1 MDAGEQGPKAPT
13 LGQRERR
20 VTIAMSA
27 ITTSTIVTPLRR
39 SVERTSDDLAIAVLV
54 AVGLIA
60 SLTFRDY
67 GLGWDDYTHA
77 EYADLLLRMYGSGFK
92 DTAALSF
99 ANLYMYGGGFD
110 MAAAL
115 LHKVIPLELFETR
128 RLLGAIVGII
138 GLAVTW
144 RLGRRVGG
152 PLAGL
157 AALLLLALCPTFYGH
172 MFMNPKDA
180 PFAVAMV
187 ILILGLVRL
196 AEEYPSPSP
205 RTILIVGLGAG
216 LSIGSRILGGL
227 ALVYALIGFVPLFIE
242 EIHTHSAREAA
253 RRFLHV
259 VHVLLPGLILGY
271 LIMGLIWPWSIME
284 PGNPFRALSYF
295 SHFFEKP
302 WKEMFDGALVSVPDM
317 PWSYLPTLFALQLPE
332 VLLGLVIAGVL
343 GALLSLT
350 RTDVSARR
358 KTIFLMLTL
367 AATLPLAVA
376 MVKRPALY
384 NGIRHFIFVIPP
396 MTVLAGAAFAW
407 GMNWL
412 KENRRSWQPAAVA
425 VFVFGLLLPLSEMIR
440 LHPYQYTHFNHIA
453 GTVRAADDLYML
465 DYWGL
470 ALKQASDGL
479 REELAEKQEA
489 PPKGRKWK
497 VAVCGPQRPAQ
508 VALGPDFT
516 IGWDSHAADF
526 AMTLGEFYC
535 KGLTAP
541 VMVEIKRDDVVFA
554 RVYDIRG
561 RSISSLLAIPAP

>member
-1 MDAGEQGPKAPT
+1 
-13 LGQRERR
+13 
-20 VTIAMSA
+20 MSS
-27 ITTSTIVTPLRR
+27 ITTSTIDTPTRR
-39 SVERTSDDLAIAVLV
+39 SVERTCDDLALIVLA
-54 AVGLIA
+54 AVGLVA

-92 DTAALSF
+92 DTGALSF

-115 LHKVIPLELFETR
+115 LHKFIPLELFETR
-128 RLLGAIVGII
+128 RLLGAVVGLI

-157 AALLLLALCPTFYGH
+157 TALLLLVLCPTYYGH

-187 ILILGLVRL
+187 ILMLGLVRL
-196 AEEYPSPSP
+196 AEEYPAPSP
-205 RTILIVGLGAG
+205 RTILIVGVGAG
-216 LSIGSRILGGL
+216 LSLGSRVLGGL
-227 ALVYALIGFVPLFIE
+227 ALVYAVVGFVPLFLE
-242 EIHTHSAREAA
+242 EARTHGARGAA
-253 RRFLHV
+253 KRFGHV
-259 VHVLLPGLILGY
+259 FYVLLPSLALGY
-271 LIMGLIWPWSIME
+271 LIMGLIWPWSVIE
-284 PGNPFRALSYF
+284 VGNPFRALTYF
-295 SHFFEKP
+295 SCFFEKP

-332 VLLGLVIAGVL
+332 VLLALFIAGV
-343 GALLSLT
+343 GGTIVSLS
-350 RTDVSARR
+350 RRDVSARR
-358 KTIFLMLTL
+358 KTILLMLTS
-367 AATLPLAVA
+367 AATLPLLIAI
-376 MVKRPALY
+376 VKRPALY

-396 MTVLAGAAFAW
+396 MTVLAGVAFAS

-425 VFVFGLLLPLSEMIR
+425 VFTFGLLLPLSEMIR

-470 ALKQASDGL
+470 AFKQASDGL
-479 REELAEKQEA
+479 RDELAERQES
-489 PPKGRKWK
+489 PPLGRKWK

>member
-1 MDAGEQGPKAPT
+1 
-13 LGQRERR
+13 
-20 VTIAMSA
+20 MSS
-27 ITTSTIVTPLRR
+27 ITTSTIDTPSRR
-39 SVERTSDDLAIAVLV
+39 SVERTCDDLAILALA
-54 AVGLIA
+54 AVGVIA

-77 EYADLLLRMYGSGFK
+77 EYADLLLKMYRSGFK
-92 DTAALSF
+92 DAGALSF

-128 RLLGAIVGII
+128 RLLGAIVGLI

-157 AALLLLALCPTFYGH
+157 AALLLLALCPTYYGH

-187 ILILGLVRL
+187 ILMLGLVRL
-196 AEEYPSPSP
+196 AEEYPAPSP
-205 RTILIVGLGAG
+205 RTLLIVGLGAG
-216 LSIGSRILGGL
+216 LSLGSRVLGGL
-227 ALVYALIGFVPLFIE
+227 ALLYALIGFVPLLLE
-242 EIHTHSAREAA
+242 EVRGQGAREAV
-253 RRFLHV
+253 RRF
-259 VHVLLPGLILGY
+259 VHVCYVLVPGLVLGY
-271 LIMGLIWPWSIME
+271 LVMGLIWPWSVIE
-284 PGNPFRALSYF
+284 VGNPFRALTYF

-332 VLLGLVIAGVL
+332 VLLGLFIAGAGGTLV
-343 GALLSLT
+343 AVW
-350 RTDVSARR
+350 RRDVPARR
-358 KTIFLMLTL
+358 KTILLMLTS
-367 AATLPLAVA
+367 AALLPLLIA

-384 NGIRHFIFVIPP
+384 NGIRHFVFVIPP
-396 MTVLAGAAFAW
+396 MTVVAGTAFAW

-412 KENRRSWQPAAVA
+412 KDHGRLWQPAAVA
-425 VFVFGLLLPLSEMIR
+425 MFAFGLMLPLTEMIR
-440 LHPYQYTHFNHIA
+440 LHPYEYTHFNHIA
-453 GTVRAADDLYML
+453 GTVRGADDRFML

-479 REELAEKQEA
+479 REQLDERQEV
-489 PPKGRKWK
+489 PPRGRKWK

-535 KGLTAP
+535 KGLAAP
-541 VMVEIKRDDVVFA
+541 VMLEIKRDDVVFA

>member
-1 MDAGEQGPKAPT
+1 
-13 LGQRERR
+13 
-20 VTIAMSA
+20 MSS
-27 ITTSTIVTPLRR
+27 ITTSAIDTPMRR
-39 SVERTSDDLAIAVLV
+39 SMERTCDDSAFFVLALV
-54 AVGLIA
+54 SLIA
-60 SLTFRDY
+60 GLTFRDY

-128 RLLGAIVGII
+128 RLVGAIVGVI

-144 RLGRRVGG
+144 RLARRIGG

-157 AALLLLALCPTFYGH
+157 AALLLLALCPIYYGH

-180 PFAVAMV
+180 PFAVAMI
-187 ILILGLVRL
+187 ILMLGLVRL
-196 AEEYPSPSP
+196 AEEYPHPSP

-216 LSIGSRILGGL
+216 LSIGSRVLGGL
-227 ALVYALIGFVPLFIE
+227 ALIYALAGFVPLWLHE
-242 EIHTHSAREAA
+242 VRTQGRREAV
-253 RRFLHV
+253 RRFVHV
-259 VHVLLPGLILGY
+259 LFVLLPGLIVGY
-271 LIMGLIWPWSIME
+271 LVMGLIWPWSIIK
-284 PGNPFRALSYF
+284 PGNPFSAVTYF

-332 VLLGLVIAGVL
+332 VLLALFIAGLVL
-343 GALLSLT
+343 ALLALP
-350 RTDVSARR
+350 RTEVPARR
-358 KTIFLMLTL
+358 KTIFLMLAL
-367 AATLPLAVA
+367 AATLPIAIA
-376 MVKRPALY
+376 IVKRPALY
-384 NGIRHFIFVIPP
+384 NGIRHFVFVIPP
-396 MTVLAGAAFAW
+396 MAVLGGIAFAK

-412 KENRRSWQPAAVA
+412 KDNRISWQPVALAA
-425 VFVFGLLLPLSEMIR
+425 FVFGLALPLAEMIR
-440 LHPYQYTHFNHIA
+440 LHPYQYTHFNYIA
-453 GTVRAADDLYML
+453 GTVREADDRFML

-479 REELAEKQEA
+479 REQLVERQEV
-489 PPKGRKWK
+489 PPEGRKWK

-508 VALGPDFT
+508 VALGSDFT

-535 KGLTAP
+535 KGLNAP
-541 VMVEIKRDDVVFA
+541 VLVEIKRDDVVFA

-561 RSISSLLAIPAP
+561 RSISSLLSIPAP

>member
-1 MDAGEQGPKAPT
+1 
-13 LGQRERR
+13 
-20 VTIAMSA
+20 MSSV
-27 ITTSTIVTPLRR
+27 TTSTIDTPVRR
-39 SVERTSDDLAIAVLV
+39 SVERTCDDLAWLALAV
-54 AVGLIA
+54 VGLIA

-92 DTAALSF
+92 DTGALSF

-110 MAAAL
+110 MTAAL

-128 RLLGAIVGII
+128 RLLGAVVGVI

-144 RLGRRVGG
+144 RLARRVGG

-157 AALLLLALCPTFYGH
+157 AALLLLALCPTYYGH

-187 ILILGLVRL
+187 ILMLGLVRL
-196 AEEYPSPSP
+196 AEEYPAPSP

-216 LSIGSRILGGL
+216 LSLGSRVLGGL
-227 ALVYALIGFVPLFIE
+227 ALIYAVAGFVPVFLE
-242 EIHTHSAREAA
+242 EIRSHGARDAVRRLA
-253 RRFLHV
+253 RV
-259 VHVLLPGLILGY
+259 VYVLLPGLILGY
-271 LIMGLIWPWSIME
+271 LVMGLIWPWSIME
-284 PGNPFRALSYF
+284 PGNPFRAVTYF

-332 VLLGLVIAGVL
+332 VLLALIVAGVVGTL
-343 GALLSLT
+343 VALS
-350 RTDVSARR
+350 RGDVPARR

-367 AATLPLAVA
+367 AAMLPLAIA

-396 MTVLAGAAFAW
+396 MTVLAGTAFAW

-412 KENRRSWQPAAVA
+412 KDNRRSWQPVAVA
-425 VFVFGLLLPLSEMIR
+425 IFSFGLLLPLSEMIR

-453 GTVRAADDLYML
+453 GTVRAVDDLYML

-470 ALKQASDGL
+470 AFKQASDGL
-479 REELAEKQEA
+479 REQLAERHEIA
-489 PPKGRKWK
+489 PPGRKWK

>member
-1 MDAGEQGPKAPT
+1 
-13 LGQRERR
+13 
-20 VTIAMSA
+20 MSS
-27 ITTSTIVTPLRR
+27 ITTSAIDTPARR
-39 SVERTSDDLAIAVLV
+39 SVERTCDDLAMLVLAV
-54 AVGLIA
+54 VGVIA

-92 DTAALSF
+92 DTGALSF

-128 RLLGAIVGII
+128 RLLGAIVGVI

-187 ILILGLVRL
+187 ILMLGLVRL
-196 AEEYPSPSP
+196 AEDYPEPSP

-227 ALVYALIGFVPLFIE
+227 ALVYAVAGFVPLFVE
-242 EIHTHSAREAA
+242 EIRTQSARAA
-253 RRFLHV
+253 AQRFLHV
-259 VHVLLPGLILGY
+259 VYVLMPGLVLGY
-271 LIMGLIWPWSIME
+271 LVMGLIWPWSIME
-284 PGNPFRALSYF
+284 PDNPFQALTYF

-332 VLLGLVIAGVL
+332 VLLGLLTAGVVGTL
-343 GALLSLT
+343 MLLP
-350 RTDVSARR
+350 RRDVAARR
-358 KTIFLMLTL
+358 KTILLMLTS
-367 AATLPLAVA
+367 AATLPLLIA

-396 MTVLAGAAFAW
+396 MAVLAGTAFAW
-407 GMNWL
+407 TMNWL
-412 KENRRSWQPAAVA
+412 GESRRSWQPAAVA
-425 VFVFGLLLPLSEMIR
+425 LFAFGLMLPLAEMIR
-440 LHPYQYTHFNHIA
+440 LHPYQYTHFNYIA
-453 GTVRAADDLYML
+453 GTVREADDRFML

-479 REELAEKQEA
+479 REEIANRQEV

-541 VMVEIKRDDVVFA
+541 VLVEIKRDDVVFA

>member
-1 MDAGEQGPKAPT
+1 
-13 LGQRERR
+13 
-20 VTIAMSA
+20 MSS
-27 ITTSTIVTPLRR
+27 ITTSTIDTPLRR
-39 SVERTSDDLAIAVLV
+39 SMERTCDDLAWLALAV
-54 AVGLIA
+54 VGLIA

-77 EYADLLLRMYGSGFK
+77 EYADLLLKMYGSGFK
-92 DTAALSF
+92 DTGALSF

-115 LHKVIPLELFETR
+115 LHKLIPLELFETR
-128 RLLGAIVGII
+128 RLLGAVVGVI

-144 RLGRRVGG
+144 RLARRVGG

-157 AALLLLALCPTFYGH
+157 AALLLLALCPTYYGH

-187 ILILGLVRL
+187 VLMLGLVRL
-196 AEEYPSPSP
+196 AEEYPAPSP

-216 LSIGSRILGGL
+216 LSLGSRVLGGL
-227 ALVYALIGFVPLFIE
+227 ALVYAVAGFIPLLLE
-242 EIHTHSAREAA
+242 EFRSHGARGAVS
-253 RRFLHV
+253 RFAHV
-259 VHVLLPGLILGY
+259 VYVLLPGLVLGY
-271 LIMGLIWPWSIME
+271 LVMGLIWPWSIME
-284 PGNPFRALSYF
+284 PANPFRALTYF

-332 VLLGLVIAGVL
+332 VLLALIFGGVV
-343 GALLSLT
+343 GTVVALT
-350 RTDVSARR
+350 RVDVSARR
-358 KTIFLMLTL
+358 KTILLMLTL
-367 AATLPLAVA
+367 AATLPLVIA

-396 MTVLAGAAFAW
+396 MTVLAGTAFAW
-407 GMNWL
+407 GMSWL
-412 KENRRSWQPAAVA
+412 RDNKRSWQPAALA
-425 VFVFGLLLPLSEMIR
+425 IFSFGLLLPLSEMIR

-470 ALKQASDGL
+470 AFKQASDGL
-479 REELAEKQEA
+479 REELDERQET
-489 PPKGRKWK
+489 PPHGRKWK

>member
-1 MDAGEQGPKAPT
+1 MIAG
-13 LGQRERR
+13 
-20 VTIAMSA
+20 
-27 ITTSTIVTPLRR
+27 
-39 SVERTSDDLAIAVLV
+39 
-54 AVGLIA
+54 
-60 SLTFRDY
+60 LTFRDY

-77 EYADLLLRMYGSGFK
+77 EYADLLLRMYGSGFR
-92 DTAALSF
+92 DTGALSF

-115 LHKVIPLELFETR
+115 LHKIVPLELFETR
-128 RLLGAIVGII
+128 RLLGASVGLI

-144 RLGRRVGG
+144 RLARRIGG

-180 PFAVAMV
+180 PFAVAMI
-187 ILILGLVRL
+187 ILMMGLVRV
-196 AEEYPSPSP
+196 AEEYPAPSP
-205 RTILIVGLGAG
+205 RTVLIVGLGAG

-227 ALVYALIGFVPLFIE
+227 ALLYALIGFMPLFLE
-242 EIHTHSAREAA
+242 ELRTQGKREAL
-253 RRFLHV
+253 RRLLHLV
-259 VHVLLPGLILGY
+259 YVLLPGLVLGY
-271 LIMGLIWPWSIME
+271 LVMGLIWPWSIIE
-284 PGNPFRALSYF
+284 PGHPFQAVTYF

-332 VLLGLVIAGVL
+332 VLLALFAAGII
-343 GALLSLT
+343 GATLALT
-350 RTDVSARR
+350 RNDVPARR

-367 AATLPLAVA
+367 AGTLPLAIA

-396 MTVLAGAAFAW
+396 MTVLAGVAFAK

-412 KENRRSWQPAAVA
+412 KDNRVSWQPVALA
-425 VFVFGLLLPLSEMIR
+425 VFVFGLMLPLAEMIR
-440 LHPYQYTHFNHIA
+440 LHPYQYTHFNNIA
-453 GTVRAADDLYML
+453 GTVRGADDRFML

-470 ALKQASDGL
+470 AFKQASDSL
-479 REELAEKQEA
+479 REQLAEKQEV
-489 PPKGRKWK
+489 PPRGRKWK

-541 VMVEIKRDDVVFA
+541 LMVEIRRDDVVFA

-561 RSISSLLAIPAP
+561 RSISSLLSIPAP